1 MNGIR
6 NSQTPWPHVALSFI
20 FLNTVDDQPFATMI
34 PLDRPSPSG
43 YARFQE

>member
-1 MNGIR
+1 MEFTILKHLGHTWLYR
-6 NSQTPWPHVALSFI
+6 S